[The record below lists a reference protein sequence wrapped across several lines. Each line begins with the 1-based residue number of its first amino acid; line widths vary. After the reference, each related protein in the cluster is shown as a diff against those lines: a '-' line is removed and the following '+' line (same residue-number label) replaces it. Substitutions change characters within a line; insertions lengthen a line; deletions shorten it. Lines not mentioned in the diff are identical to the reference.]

1 MDETIWTDLLNSDW
15 HDHRGT
21 GKHEDRLE
29 NPDWLR
35 GYLKRWNISLPGV
48 PEEELK
54 KFLHSLRTLL
64 RRIAEQAAAEK
75 TTSPELLVSLNR
87 YFDQAPLTRRL
98 TYEKKRPRL
107 KLEPAAGKLAS
118 ALGSIAGAFAEA
130 LTNNEPPRIK
140 ICQNKDCGWVFYDR
154 SKNRSRKWC
163 EQATCAN
170 LMKVRRFRQ
179 RHRQKG

>member
-15 HDHRGT
+15 RDYRGT
-21 GKHEDRLE
+21 GKREDRLE

-35 GYLKRWNISLPGV
+35 RYLKRWNLSLPGV

-54 KFLHSLRTLL
+54 KSLRSLRTLL
-64 RRIAEQAAAEK
+64 RQIAEQAAAEK
-75 TTSPELLVSLNR
+75 TISPELLVSLNR
-87 YFDQAPLTRRL
+87 YFDRAPLTRRL
-98 TYEKKRPRL
+98 AYENKRPQL
-107 KLEPAAGKLAS
+107 KLVPATGQLES
-118 ALGSIAGAFAEA
+118 TLGSIAGTFAEA
-130 LTNNEPPRIK
+130 LTSDDPPRLK

-163 EQATCAN
+163 EQATCSN

-179 RHRQKG
+179 RHRHKR